1 MTSWFPREGARLKF
15 GMGVRRRRL
24 RLTFGIFGGV
34 SLRVGVSK
42 SGCLEKNGKSLK
54 RIEWVWSRLHPG
66 TICI

>member
-15 GMGVRRRRL
+15 GMGVRRLRL

-42 SGCLEKNGKSLK
+42 SGCLEKNGKS
-54 RIEWVWSRLHPG
+54 
-66 TICI
+66 

>member
-42 SGCLEKNGKSLK
+42 SGYLEKNGVGMESLTP
-54 RIEWVWSRLHPG
+54 RDDMYLRRL
-66 TICI
+66 